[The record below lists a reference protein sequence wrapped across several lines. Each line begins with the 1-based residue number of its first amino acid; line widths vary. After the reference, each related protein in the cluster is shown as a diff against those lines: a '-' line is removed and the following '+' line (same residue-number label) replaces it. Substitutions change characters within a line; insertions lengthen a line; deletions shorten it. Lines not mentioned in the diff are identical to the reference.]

1 MFDSFRSTARWLAAV
16 AASLLLISCGGGDD
30 APAAP
35 PLFSK
40 TYIFGASVS
49 DTGNVCN
56 LNALACV
63 PAPYATPRFSNGPVF
78 AELLA
83 SRYGASATPSR
94 LGGTN
99 YSYGGARTGPITGTT
114 QSVPNMVTQVDQ
126 HLASA
131 GFLANPQYLYV
142 LDVVTVGND
151 IVDALTLSATNPNAP
166 ATILTGAVTNVVT
179 MVNRLYA
186 AGARH
191 IVLTNSTDIGKT
203 PRAQALGPAAVAGAT
218 QMSNQF
224 NGGLAQQLP
233 GLRASTPGLSL
244 YFVDIGQFTA
254 EAMANPA
261 ALGYTNVT
269 QPCLNDLLPTPT
281 YCGPTAAAGY
291 FYWDSFHPS
300 ATTHQLVYQRAV
312 TAIGR

>member
-1 MFDSFRSTARWLAAV
+1 MFHSIRNVVRAV
-16 AASLLLISCGGGDD
+16 AAAAIALLLVSCGGSNDT
-30 APAAP
+30 PAAP
-35 PLFSK
+35 ALFSK

-56 LNALACV
+56 LTATGCTA
-63 PAPYATPRFSNGPVF
+63 APYLAPRFSNGPVF

-83 SRYGASATPSR
+83 ARYGGSALPSR

-99 YSYGGARTGPITGTT
+99 YSYGGARTGPIAGTT
-114 QSVPNMVTQVDQ
+114 QGVPNMVTQVDQ
-126 HLASA
+126 YLTSA
-131 GFLANPQYLYV
+131 GFQANPQYLYV

-151 IVDALTLSATNPNAP
+151 IVDALTQSATNPNAP
-166 ATILTGAVTNVVT
+166 ATILTSAVTNVFG
-179 MVNRLYA
+179 MVSRLYS

-224 NGGLAQQLP
+224 NAGLAQQLP
-233 GLRASTPGLSL
+233 AIRAATPGLNL
-244 YFVDIGQFTA
+244 YYLDVGALTA

-261 ALGYTNVT
+261 ALGFTNVT
-269 QPCLNDLLPTPT
+269 QPCFNDLAAPPTLCT
-281 YCGPTAAAGY
+281 SANTY
-291 FYWDSFHPS
+291 FYWDSFHPTS
-300 ATTHQLVYQRAV
+300 ATHQLVYQRAV
-312 TAIGR
+312 AVIGR